1 MKILVPVDGSK
12 SSLEGARMAADLAKA
27 KGAEVTLLAVVP
39 AYSDNDLEITARARD
54 SLEGKLNAL
63 ATQAI
68 DQAKGLL
75 AGISLKSFVVNS
87 NDIADEI
94 IKMAEEE
101 GFDLI
106 VLGSRGRKPAG
117 RFTVG
122 GTALKVVSH
131 SPCSVL
137 VAKTAD

>member
-12 SSLEGARMAADLAKA
+12 SSLAGARMAADLAKA
-27 KGAEVTLLAVVP
+27 QGAEVTLLAVVP
-39 AYSDNDLEITARARD
+39 AYSDIDLEISARARD
-54 SLEGKLNAL
+54 SLEGKLNA
-63 ATQAI
+63 AAAQAI
-68 DQAKGLL
+68 DQSKGLL
-75 AGISLKSFVVNS
+75 AGISLKSFVVSS

-94 IKMAEEE
+94 IKMAEDE

-137 VAKTAD
+137 VAKTAE

>member
-39 AYSDNDLEITARARD
+39 AYSDIDLEITARARE
-54 SLEGKLNAL
+54 SLESKLNAS
-63 ATQAI
+63 AQQAI
-68 DQAKGLL
+68 DQAKALL
-75 AGISLKSFVVNS
+75 AGISLKSFVVSS

-101 GFDLI
+101 RFDLI

-117 RFTVG
+117 RFSVG
-122 GTALKVVSH
+122 GTALKVVTH
-131 SPCSVL
+131 SPCTVL
-137 VAKTAD
+137 VAKTAE

>member
-39 AYSDNDLEITARARD
+39 AYADIDLEITARARD
-54 SLEGKLNAL
+54 SLEGKLNAS
-63 ATQAI
+63 AAQAI
-68 DQAKGLL
+68 DQAKVLL
-75 AGISLKSFVVNS
+75 AGISLKSFVVSS

-94 IKMAEEE
+94 IKMAEDE

-137 VAKTAD
+137 VAKAAD

>member
-12 SSLEGARMAADLAKA
+12 SSLEGVRMAADLAKA
-27 KGAEVTLLAVVP
+27 KGAEVTLLSVVP
-39 AYSDNDLEITARARD
+39 AYPEIDLEITARARD
-54 SLEGKLNAL
+54 SLESKLNAS
-63 ATQAI
+63 AEQAI
-68 DQAKGLL
+68 DQSKALL
-75 AGISLKSFVVNS
+75 AGITLKSFVVGS

-101 GFDLI
+101 RFDLI

-137 VAKTAD
+137 VAKTAE

>member
-27 KGAEVTLLAVVP
+27 KEAEVTLLAVVP
-39 AYSDNDLEITARARD
+39 AYSDIDLEITARARD
-54 SLEGKLNAL
+54 SLEGKLNAS
-63 ATQAI
+63 AAQAI
-68 DQAKGLL
+68 DQAKVLL
-75 AGISLKSFVVNS
+75 AGISLKSFVVSS

-94 IKMAEEE
+94 IKMAEDE

-137 VAKTAD
+137 VAKAAD

>member
-1 MKILVPVDGSK
+1 
-12 SSLEGARMAADLAKA
+12 
-27 KGAEVTLLAVVP
+27 VTLLSVVP
-39 AYSDNDLEITARARD
+39 AYPEIDLEITARARD
-54 SLEGKLNAL
+54 SLESKLNAS
-63 ATQAI
+63 AEQAI
-68 DQAKGLL
+68 DQSKALL
-75 AGISLKSFVVNS
+75 AGITLKSFVVGS

-101 GFDLI
+101 RFDLI

-137 VAKTAD
+137 VAKTAE